1 MFSQESLSVDTF
13 PTFTTFKLNNIS
25 TILFYTRYRKIPPI
39 FSGRWNTLSNITWST
54 RNTMN
59 IFNLFDFSHEILQ
72 SLFAFYESTNL
83 FLRFSLFALITQLQN
98 AKILR
103 EWKAPKKIVVFL
115 SRTLALLLY
124 FELFLCVVW
133 RIAFEI
139 SHVFLFSSTCTGYK
153 LRAKASI
160 QN

>member
-1 MFSQESLSVDTF
+1 MFSRERLSVDTF

-72 SLFAFYESTNL
+72 SLFAFYESTGIDKSFSSVLSVCAYYAVTKCQNTSGVESAEKNRCFPLSHVGFVVVFRAFPLCCLADCLWNISRLSL
-83 FLRFSLFALITQLQN
+83 FLYMHRLQ
-98 AKILR
+98 
-103 EWKAPKKIVVFL
+103 
-115 SRTLALLLY
+115 T
-124 FELFLCVVW
+124 
-133 RIAFEI
+133 
-139 SHVFLFSSTCTGYK
+139 
-153 LRAKASI
+153 
-160 QN
+160 